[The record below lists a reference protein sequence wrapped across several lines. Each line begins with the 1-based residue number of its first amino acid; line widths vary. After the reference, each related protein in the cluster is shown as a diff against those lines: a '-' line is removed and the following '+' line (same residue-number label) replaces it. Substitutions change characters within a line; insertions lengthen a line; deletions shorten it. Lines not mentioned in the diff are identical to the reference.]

1 MHLILTRDRGLLAE
15 NQSTELIKPGPSVS
29 IDAQG
34 VYLLKKCKIQAIMEF
49 CLCLSLADMQLQ
61 VHWNLDIQMSTVT
74 SQRHLA
80 NGVVVYVRMQF
91 QIPKIQTAKTHRRV
105 I

>member
-1 MHLILTRDRGLLAE
+1 
-15 NQSTELIKPGPSVS
+15 
-29 IDAQG
+29 
-34 VYLLKKCKIQAIMEF
+34 
-49 CLCLSLADMQLQ
+49 MQLQ

-80 NGVVVYVRMQF
+80 KGVVVYVRMQF